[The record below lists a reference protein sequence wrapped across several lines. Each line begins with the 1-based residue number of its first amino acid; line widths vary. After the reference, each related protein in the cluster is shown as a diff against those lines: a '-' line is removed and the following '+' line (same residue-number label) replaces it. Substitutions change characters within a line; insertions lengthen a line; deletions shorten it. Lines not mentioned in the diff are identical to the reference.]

1 MAGRCVTVL
10 CVCAALLIV
19 LPPLTAQPPPG
30 AAEPST
36 RPAQGRR
43 AERNKPLLVSAQE
56 VHANEKGPDIWELI
70 GNVEMVQKNPDED
83 EKDATHIYAQYCLWN
98 RKENTAVITKGVKI
112 VDPTNEIHA
121 DRCDIDFDEETAIL
135 TQNVKIFS
143 QNKDKPADYK
153 PNADTDPYEY
163 GKWTTTCD
171 KIDYNYGKDT
181 GVASG
186 NIKSVSED
194 GEYTVTADVA
204 YYELTGADNEVI
216 TIPNNPRVVTPEGEW
231 FTCEKVII
239 TVPPE
244 DGKSKVDLWN
254 LRGLVKPEE
263 EKKTEGTPPASGP
276 TPTVP
281 PSGGTPAPGP
291 GGGAG
296 GAGGG
301 SGTGGPGGAP
311 PSGGPEQPPG
321 GGSGSGGSEPPP
333 GGSGGSGASG
343 GSGGQGQ

>member
-1 MAGRCVTVL
+1 VPHRCVTIL
-10 CVCAALLIV
+10 CVCAAFLLA
-19 LPPLTAQPPPG
+19 LPPLAAQPPG
-30 AAEPST
+30 GGEPST

-43 AERNKPLLVSAQE
+43 AERSKPLLVSAQE

-121 DRCDIDFDEETAIL
+121 DRCDIDFDEDTAVF
-135 TQNVKIFS
+135 TQNVKVFS

-171 KIDYNYGKDT
+171 KIEYNYDKDT

-186 NIKSVSED
+186 NIKSISED

-204 YYELTGADNEVI
+204 YYELRDDDNEVI
-216 TIPNNPRVVTPEGEW
+216 TIPNNPRVVTPEQEW

-254 LRGLVKPEE
+254 LRGLVKPDE
-263 EKKTEGTPPASGP
+263 EKKTKPEGTPPASGP

-281 PSGGTPAPGP
+281 PSGGPPGTGFEGGAGGP
-291 GGGAG
+291 GGGTG
-296 GAGGG
+296 TGG
-301 SGTGGPGGAP
+301 SGEAP
-311 PSGGPEQPPG
+311 PSGGSEQPPGGGTGGSEQPPG
-321 GGSGSGGSEPPP
+321 GGSG
-333 GGSGGSGASG
+333 GSGTRG